1 MTLSQKCQYGLR
13 AVFELSKRLGD
24 GPIRIAEIAKNQA
37 IPIRFLE
44 VILNQL
50 KQGGFVESRRGSAGG
65 YMLSR
70 SPATFSVGEIIRF
83 FEGPLSPVQ
92 CLTDTS
98 DETCPVNGGCAF
110 LPLWEK
116 VKNTVEGIYD
126 EAVFEDLVQKERI
139 AERASAEPD
148 YSI

>member
-1 MTLSQKCQYGLR
+1 MMLSQKCQYGLR
-13 AVFELSKRLGD
+13 AVLELAKRMGD
-24 GPIRIAEIAKNQA
+24 GPVRIAEIAKNQA
-37 IPIRFLE
+37 IPTRFLE

-65 YMLSR
+65 YLLSR

-83 FEGPLSPVQ
+83 IEGPLSPVQ
-92 CLTDTS
+92 CLTHTS
-98 DETCPVNGGCAF
+98 DEECPLKIGCAF

-116 VKNTVEGIYD
+116 VKSTVEDIYNS
-126 EAVFEDLVQKERI
+126 ATFEDLVQKERI
-139 AERASAEPD
+139 AERASERSD